1 MNREPGT
8 NRLEAFSD
16 GVFAIAITLLILE
29 VKAPDGA
36 GSLAHRLGEAWP
48 SYASFLISFA
58 VIGTMWLNHDRMF
71 QLIHRSDHGV
81 VLANLFLLLVIS
93 AIPFPTK
100 VVGDELNRGTFADQ
114 RTATILYGVTFVA
127 ASIAFPLL
135 WHAACRGGGRLL
147 APDLPDRERL
157 IQTRRNL
164 LGFPI
169 FASATV
175 VALWSPAA
183 SLAVFGALTIAY
195 LMPSGPLDR
204 LLVRGR
210 EG

>member
-1 MNREPGT
+1 
-8 NRLEAFSD
+8 
-16 GVFAIAITLLILE
+16 
-29 VKAPDGA
+29 
-36 GSLAHRLGEAWP
+36 
-48 SYASFLISFA
+48 
-58 VIGTMWLNHDRMF
+58 MF

-81 VLANLFLLLVIS
+81 VLANLFLLLAIS

-135 WHAACRGGGRLL
+135 WHAACHRRGKAARAGPPG
-147 APDLPDRERL
+147 RERL

-169 FASATV
+169 FGSATV

-204 LLVRGR
+204 LLVRGATGDR
-210 EG
+210 HR

>member
-1 MNREPGT
+1 VNREPGT

-29 VKAPDGA
+29 VKVPDGA
-36 GSLAHRLGEAWP
+36 GSLAHRLGRAWP
-48 SYASFLISFA
+48 SYASFLISFG

-114 RTATILYGVTFVA
+114 RTATILYGLTFVG

-157 IQTRRNL
+157 IHTRRNL
-164 LGFPI
+164 LGFPH
-169 FASATV
+169 
-175 VALWSPAA
+175 LR
-183 SLAVFGALTIAY
+183 LGHRGRAVEPGCQPCHVRGAD
-195 LMPSGPLDR
+195 DR
-204 LLVRGR
+204 LPHAERPARPVAGAGR
-210 EG
+210 DG